1 MAIPRVR
8 RRHRC
13 GGRLFRRP
21 KAKSAHK
28 ELAFHFSFPI
38 LARVQSQFCYRG
50 KKVAASDIEFI
61 QRLIAQN
68 PGASRRQLSTQ
79 LCEAWNW
86 VQANGQLRTMVCRG
100 LMLGLHRAGLIELP
114 ARRLCPP
121 NNLAQRRRPAPLL
134 DLTGEPIATSLR
146 ELGPL
151 QIAQVRR
158 TPQERL
164 FASLMEGHHYL
175 AYSQPVGEHVKYL
188 ICAQGGPIGCMAW
201 SSAPRH
207 LGPRDRFIG
216 WSKEQRRA
224 NLHLIAYNTR
234 FLILRWVKVP
244 HLASHL
250 LGRVAEVI
258 SADWQ
263 RLYGHPIYLL
273 ETFIDPER
281 FRATC
286 YRAANWIYLGKTT
299 GRGKDDQSKKPNRS
313 LKEIWVYPLARDFQK
328 KLCQS
333 YG

>member
-1 MAIPRVR
+1 MTGKAFGFVRNAFLKAALAGGPRWARSRPWAWMRTSFSCFCGMAIPRVR

-158 TPQERL
+158 TPAGEALRQLDGRPPL
-164 FASLMEGHHYL
+164 FGLQPTCGRASQISDLC
-175 AYSQPVGEHVKYL
+175 P
-188 ICAQGGPIGCMAW
+188 
-201 SSAPRH
+201 
-207 LGPRDRFIG
+207 
-216 WSKEQRRA
+216 
-224 NLHLIAYNTR
+224 
-234 FLILRWVKVP
+234 
-244 HLASHL
+244 
-250 LGRVAEVI
+250 GRP
-258 SADWQ
+258 D
-263 RLYGHPIYLL
+263 RLYGLVVGTAPFGPAGPVHWLV
-273 ETFIDPER
+273 EG
-281 FRATC
+281 
-286 YRAANWIYLGKTT
+286 AAPGEPSPDCLQHAFPDFAMGQ
-299 GRGKDDQSKKPNRS
+299 GAAPGQS
-313 LKEIWVYPLARDFQK
+313 
-328 KLCQS
+328 
-333 YG
+333 